1 MKCAVVELPDVTIH
15 LVRHGRVENP
25 AGVIYGRL
33 PGFHLSELGR
43 RQAEEAAEHLAGSDV
58 ALVVA
63 SPLERAQE
71 TARAIAARHSLEVE
85 TDERLHESHTTLEG
99 VGRSVAEFMRSPANW
114 WRVRNPMRP
123 SWGESFVEIRAR
135 MLAAIADTA
144 CRAEGRA
151 VVLVSH
157 QTPIQVARL
166 ALLGRRRPP
175 WLGFVPCA
183 TGSVSTLVVKGS
195 KVVDARYFAPSSDE
209 PSPGSSSPG
218 STVSSSGE
226 EHTGQTGVSDSSM

>member
-25 AGVIYGRL
+25 TGVIYGRL

-43 RQAEEAAEHLAGSDV
+43 RQAEEAAEYLAGADV
-58 ALVVA
+58 TLVVA

-99 VGRSVAEFMRSPANW
+99 VGRSVAAVVRSPVNW
-114 WRVRNPMRP
+114 WRVRNPLKP
-123 SWGESFVEIRAR
+123 SWGESFSDIRTR
-135 MLAAIADTA
+135 MLEAIVDAARRGA
-144 CRAEGRA
+144 GRE

-157 QTPIQVARL
+157 QTPVQVARL

-175 WLGFVPCA
+175 WLGFVPCS
-183 TGSVSTLVVKGS
+183 TGSVSSFVVKGS
-195 KVVDARYFAPSSDE
+195 KVVEARYFSPSSAE
-209 PSPGSSSPG
+209 PSLGG

-226 EHTGQTGVSDSSM
+226 EQTGQTGVSDSSM

>member
-1 MKCAVVELPDVTIH
+1 MKFAVVELPDVTVH

-25 AGVIYGRL
+25 TGVIYGRL

-43 RQAEEAAEHLAGSDV
+43 RQAEEAAEHLSGSDV

-63 SPLERAQE
+63 SPLERAQQ
-71 TARAIAARHSLEVE
+71 TARAIAARHGLEVE

-99 VGRSVAEFMRSPANW
+99 VGRSLAAFVRSPANW
-114 WRVRNPMRP
+114 WRVRNPLRP
-123 SWGESFVEIRAR
+123 SWGESFSDIRAR
-135 MLAAIADTA
+135 MLEAIAA
-144 CRAEGRA
+144 AARRAEGREI
-151 VVLVSH
+151 VLVSH

-183 TGSVSTLVVKGS
+183 TGSVSTLVVRGS
-195 KVVDARYFAPSSDE
+195 KVVDARYFAPSSAE
-209 PSPGSSSPG
+209 PSPG